1 MSLPAYMIGGVPVT
15 EAELAAAPPLDPST
29 YLVVPE
35 HSSAQVDP
43 LARRDRFVTDLIAR
57 GMTPADARNRAER
70 TANWTDARER
80 S

>member
-1 MSLPAYMIGGVPVT
+1 MRIHGQPIT
-15 EAELAAAPPLDPST
+15 EADIAEAPPLDPST
-29 YLVVPE
+29 YLLGTGGHVARDPLA
-35 HSSAQVDP
+35 HHP

-57 GMTPADARNRAER
+57 GMPPADARTRAER

>member
-1 MSLPAYMIGGVPVT
+1 MRIHGQPIT
-15 EAELAAAPPLDPST
+15 EADIAEAAPLDPST

-43 LARRDRFVTDLIAR
+43 LARRDRFVVDLIAR
-57 GMTPADARNRAER
+57 GMTPADARTRAER